1 MIVAGFAISQLA
13 RVPRWGLFAAIAI
26 TAIVTTELYFRT
38 DRALGTFAGDVR
50 NPYFLEQT
58 PRGFTKLT
66 DKLDRIFVRTPRYQQ
81 IADDLARQGRK
92 GYPIPTGG
100 SNALG
105 GLGYVACAQEL
116 QQQPEWQDFR
126 ETMVICRDFHRRNT
140 LLMNRKLEAIR
151 GTLDSLRL
159 PDTASPVEVY
169 DRLGSISRFSRNNG
183 YSDA

>member
-1 MIVAGFAISQLA
+1 MSEALHQAKELATQLA
-13 RVPRWGLFAAIAI
+13 HILELEFQALREQELDQFEQLQPVKNDLLSAI
-26 TAIVTTELYFRT
+26 TA
-38 DRALGTFAGDVR
+38 
-50 NPYFLEQT
+50 
-58 PRGFTKLT
+58 
-66 DKLDRIFVRTPRYQQ
+66 
-81 IADDLARQGRK
+81 LAPG
-92 GYPIPTGG
+92 
-100 SNALG
+100 
-105 GLGYVACAQEL
+105 AQEL

-159 PDTASPVEVY
+159 HDAASPVEVY

>member
-1 MIVAGFAISQLA
+1 MTENFLSEALHQAKELAMQLA
-13 RVPRWGLFAAIAI
+13 HILELEFQALREQELDQFEQLQPVKNDLLSAI
-26 TAIVTTELYFRT
+26 TA
-38 DRALGTFAGDVR
+38 
-50 NPYFLEQT
+50 
-58 PRGFTKLT
+58 
-66 DKLDRIFVRTPRYQQ
+66 
-81 IADDLARQGRK
+81 LAPG
-92 GYPIPTGG
+92 
-100 SNALG
+100 
-105 GLGYVACAQEL
+105 AQEL

-159 PDTASPVEVY
+159 HDAASPVEVY